1 VRTYLSS
8 YRRRRRLAWIG
19 AGLTVAVAIGVL
31 IALIPSPRPKR
42 AEEELQPG
50 APQVYK
56 PPKPVRL
63 TPRIRRQLD
72 STIDEFVRTA
82 VLRRDLE
89 RSWELASPALRIGVT
104 RRQWLSGDLP
114 VYPFA
119 ADPAKT
125 EWDLDYA
132 DQEEVALN
140 VTLVPRHGAEDAA
153 EVFGVSLSP
162 VGRGARRHW
171 LIGSWYPRGEIS
183 QPPPPAPPA
192 AASKRP
198 TPEQREAIRRA
209 TEGQIDRIWWLVPA
223 GVLALIVVGPL
234 AYFGV
239 LRLRR
244 TLRRPAA

>member
-1 VRTYLSS
+1 M
-8 YRRRRRLAWIG
+8 
-19 AGLTVAVAIGVL
+19 L
-31 IALIPSPRPKR
+31 IALIPGPRPKR
-42 AEEELQPG
+42 VEEELQPG

-72 STIDEFVRTA
+72 DTIDEFVRTA

-89 RSWELASPALRIGVT
+89 RSWELASPALRVGMT
-104 RRQWLSGDLP
+104 RRQWLGGELP
-114 VYPFA
+114 VYPYP

-132 DQEEVALN
+132 DEEEVALN
-140 VTLVPRHGAEDAA
+140 VTLVPRHGAKDAP

-162 VGRGARRHW
+162 VGRGSRRHW
-171 LIGSWYPRGEIS
+171 LIGSWYPRGAIS
-183 QPPPPAPPA
+183 QPPPAAPSPA
-192 AASKRP
+192 AAPKQM
-198 TPEQREAIRRA
+198 TPEEREAVRRA
-209 TEGQIDRIWWLVPA
+209 SEGQIDRIWWLVPA

-239 LRLRR
+239 MRLRAV
-244 TLRRPAA
+244 RRRAA

>member
-1 VRTYLSS
+1 
-8 YRRRRRLAWIG
+8 
-19 AGLTVAVAIGVL
+19 
-31 IALIPSPRPKR
+31 
-42 AEEELQPG
+42 
-50 APQVYK
+50 
-56 PPKPVRL
+56 
-63 TPRIRRQLD
+63 
-72 STIDEFVRTA
+72 
-82 VLRRDLE
+82 
-89 RSWELASPALRIGVT
+89 
-104 RRQWLSGDLP
+104 LP

-183 QPPPPAPPA
+183 QPPPAAPPA

>member
-1 VRTYLSS
+1 M
-8 YRRRRRLAWIG
+8 
-19 AGLTVAVAIGVL
+19 
-31 IALIPSPRPKR
+31 
-42 AEEELQPG
+42 
-50 APQVYK
+50 YK

-63 TPRIRRQLD
+63 TRRIRRQLD
-72 STIDEFVRTA
+72 ATIDEFVRTA
-82 VLRRDLE
+82 VLRHDLG

-114 VYPFA
+114 VYPFP
-119 ADPAKT
+119 ADPART

-132 DQEEVALN
+132 DEEEVALN
-140 VTLVPRHGAEDAA
+140 VTLVPRHGAKDAP

-171 LIGSWYPRGEIS
+171 LIGSWYPRGELS
-183 QPPPPAPPA
+183 QPPPAAPPA
-192 AASKRP
+192 AASKEL
-198 TPEQREAIRRA
+198 TPEQREAIKRGS
-209 TEGQIDRIWWLVPA
+209 EGQIDPIWWLVPA
-223 GVLALIVVGPL
+223 GVLALIVIGPL

>member
-1 VRTYLSS
+1 M
-8 YRRRRRLAWIG
+8 
-19 AGLTVAVAIGVL
+19 L
-31 IALIPSPRPKR
+31 IALIPSPRAKR

-72 STIDEFVRTA
+72 ATIDEFVRTA
-82 VLRRDLE
+82 VLRRNLA

-114 VYPFA
+114 VYPYP
-119 ADPAKT
+119 ADPRRT

-132 DQEEVALN
+132 DAEEVALN
-140 VTLVPRHGAEDAA
+140 VTLVARRGARDAP
-153 EVFGVSLSP
+153 EVFGASLSP
-162 VGRGARRHW
+162 VGRGAGRHW

-183 QPPPPAPPA
+183 QPPPAASSPA
-192 AASKRP
+192 AAPKQM
-198 TPEQREAIRRA
+198 TPEQREAVRRA
-209 TEGQIDRIWWLVPA
+209 SEGQIDPIWWLVPA
-223 GVLALIVVGPL
+223 GALALIVLGPL

-239 LRLRR
+239 MRLRAAA
-244 TLRRPAA
+244 RRA